1 MQWFVAFHIF
11 KKFFFFY
18 FSLSSFMQ
26 ETLNESQLQTEFCIL
41 EFKNEHL
48 MVN

>member
-11 KKFFFFY
+11 KKFFFY
-18 FSLSSFMQ
+18 FSPSSFMQ